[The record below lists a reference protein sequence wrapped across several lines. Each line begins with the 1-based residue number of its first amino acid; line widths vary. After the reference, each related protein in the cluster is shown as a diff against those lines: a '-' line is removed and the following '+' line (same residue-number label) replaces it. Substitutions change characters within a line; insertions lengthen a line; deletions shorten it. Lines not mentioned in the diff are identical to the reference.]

1 MKDRYTQ
8 KVYDVYAI
16 VYDVIFGKSLE
27 DGRRI
32 AVELLEPR
40 PRENILEV
48 GVGTGLSI
56 PYFPRDTAITGIDLS
71 RKMLEV
77 SERRLEKMGRPD
89 VCLHRMDATHLDF
102 PDETFDGAIALYC
115 LSCVE
120 LPVKVLLE
128 MKRVVRPG
136 GRIVF
141 MNHFRSPRRVLGL
154 MERAFSPLGRRLG
167 FRTDLELSP
176 LLQKTGL
183 RNTETRGLGPLGM
196 WKAVRAAV

>member
-1 MKDRYTQ
+1 MGDRYTQ
-8 KVYDVYAI
+8 KVYDVFAT
-16 VYDVIFGKSLE
+16 VYDVVFGKISE

-32 AVELLEPR
+32 AIEILEPR

-77 SERRLEKMGRPD
+77 SERRLEKLGRSD
-89 VCLHRMDATHLDF
+89 VCLHRMDATHMDF
-102 PDETFDGAIALYC
+102 PDGTFDGAIALYC

-141 MNHFRSPRRVLGL
+141 MNHFRSPRPVLSL
-154 MERAFSPLGRRLG
+154 MERAVSPFGRRIG

-176 LLQKTGL
+176 LLEKSGL
-183 RNTETRGLGPLGM
+183 RDTQTRGFGPLGM